1 MVKGLRQNHQLH
13 LPSGRLGKAGRGQS
27 GLRTN
32 LSVLP
37 QLVARVLFHPTSSSF
52 PFTSTPFPPTL
63 FFIWRSPPPFPSFP
77 SSHPLDLIVPFCCLQ
92 ARSLKGVRHLMS
104 LIPILCRWDGVRDT
118 HTHTHALAGQQRA
131 HLSPHLPDLL
141 NPNSCPRFNI
151 TLGDIWQG
159 AGRESRVL
167 VHHGAHQS
175 SGVTTGILAGLTSG
189 PTTDG

>member
-1 MVKGLRQNHQLH
+1 MQGPRARLAGAETSCCSRAGGGLGDVVKGLRQNHQLH

-27 GLRTN
+27 GLRTK

-63 FFIWRSPPPFPSFP
+63 LFIWRSPPPFPSFP

-118 HTHTHALAGQQRA
+118 HTHTR
-131 HLSPHLPDLL
+131 
-141 NPNSCPRFNI
+141 I
-151 TLGDIWQG
+151 
-159 AGRESRVL
+159 GRTAESS
-167 VHHGAHQS
+167 AQPPP
-175 SGVTTGILAGLTSG
+175 A
-189 PTTDG
+189 